1 MIHDSVFTSRRD
13 VESHFFSLPSC
24 ELGLGILDTVDV
36 TGDKAPEQL
45 LTMLPPGLWV
55 TVRLGFGARAGL
67 GLPPVNKSPGGEEP
81 SLLSPG
87 PFCFVLGEVTWHG
100 VDLPEEGK
108 DWSLRTGILLVPG
121 NAGNC
126 LPGLLV
132 T

>member
-24 ELGLGILDTVDV
+24 ELGLGILDTVVV
-36 TGDKAPEQL
+36 TGDRAPEQL
-45 LTMLPPGLWV
+45 LAMLPPCLWV
-55 TVRLGFGARAGL
+55 TVRLGLGASAGL
-67 GLPPVNKSPGGEEP
+67 GLAPVNNSPGGEEP

-87 PFCFVLGEVTWHG
+87 PLGLVLGEVTWQG

-121 NAGNC
+121 SAGNC
-126 LPGLLV
+126 LPCLLV